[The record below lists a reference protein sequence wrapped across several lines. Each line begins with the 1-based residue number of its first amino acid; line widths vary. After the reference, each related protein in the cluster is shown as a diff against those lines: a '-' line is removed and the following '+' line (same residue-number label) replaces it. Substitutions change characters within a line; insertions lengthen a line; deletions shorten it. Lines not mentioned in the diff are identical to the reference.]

1 MSIAFTGGIG
11 PQPFTNRQ
19 DPIEVIEANSRVVN
33 QSLLSLW
40 LATPLDF
47 RVESRS
53 ETSTF
58 LSWTNQHGAGVTGIK
73 IERALGDGAFSV
85 IATLTDLT
93 KTTYE
98 DTGLATATRYRYRI
112 SVTDD

>member
-1 MSIAFTGGIG
+1 MLIFDGALGA
-11 PQPFTNRQ
+11 QPFRGHPGI
-19 DPIEVIEANSRVVN
+19 DPVVLDKSRIIN
-33 QSLLSLW
+33 QLLLSVW
-40 LATPLDF
+40 LATPVDF

-53 ETSTF
+53 ETTTF

-73 IERALGDGAFSV
+73 IERALGDGGFSV
-85 IATLTDLT
+85 ITTLTDLT
-93 KTTYE
+93 QTTYE

>member
-1 MSIAFTGGIG
+1 MPLALTGGIE
-11 PQPFTNRQ
+11 PLPFTTQQ
-19 DPIEVIEANSRVVN
+19 DPVEVMEDKSRVVN

-40 LATPLDF
+40 LATPKDF

-85 IATLTDLT
+85 IATLIDLT
-93 KTTYE
+93 RTTYE
-98 DTGLATATRYRYRI
+98 DT
-112 SVTDD
+112 

>member
-1 MSIAFTGGIG
+1 MLVAFSGVIG
-11 PQPFTNRQ
+11 SHPFANRRLAE
-19 DPIEVIEANSRVVN
+19 PEILRGSRAIS
-33 QSLLSLW
+33 QSLLSVW
-40 LATPLDF
+40 LATPVNF

-53 ETSTF
+53 ETTAF

-93 KTTYE
+93 ITTYE
-98 DTGLATATRYRYRI
+98 DTGLASATRYRYRI
-112 SVTDD
+112 SVTDS

>member
-11 PQPFTNRQ
+11 PQPFTNRR

-40 LATPLDF
+40 LATLLNF

-73 IERALGDGAFSV
+73 IERALGDGSFSV

-112 SVTDD
+112 SVTDS

>member
-1 MSIAFTGGIG
+1 MLLFDGGLG
-11 PQPFTNRQ
+11 SQPFRGNQ
-19 DPIEVIEANSRVVN
+19 ELDMPLVDKSRIIN
-33 QSLLSLW
+33 QLLLTIW
-40 LATPLDF
+40 LATPVDF

-53 ETSTF
+53 ETTTF

-93 KTTYE
+93 KTSYD

-112 SVTDD
+112 SVTDS